1 MTRKSI
7 NIMQPSLKPRH
18 RYRQNED
25 DRVLPLVNV
34 VFLLLIFFMIA
45 GQMVQ
50 PEKFNVAPPLS
61 EAEGIDRI
69 RTSTVEISVSG
80 EIAFEGTRVSDDE
93 LRRLIA
99 NKAQEK
105 ATPPL
110 RVKADGAAE
119 AVRVIEVMALL
130 RDAGIKCVELVAR
143 QAPQ

>member
-1 MTRKSI
+1 
-7 NIMQPSLKPRH
+7 MQPSLKPRH

-50 PEKFNVAPPLS
+50 QEEFNVAPPLS
-61 EAEGIDRI
+61 EAGGSDRI
-69 RTSTVEISVSG
+69 RTGTVEISVSG
-80 EIAFEGTRVSDDE
+80 EIAFEGASVSDDD
-93 LRRLIA
+93 LRRLMA
-99 NKAQEK
+99 TKAQEK
-105 ATPPL
+105 ALPPL
-110 RVKADGAAE
+110 RVKADGGAE

-130 RDAGIKCVELVAR
+130 RDAGIKRVELVAR